1 MSRGIGQHNLPEDL
15 TSLIGREHDQAEVAG
30 LLREQRMVSLVGAGG
45 VGKTRLALAVA
56 RALVADVPDGVWL
69 VELASVSDGA
79 LVPAAVS
86 AAVGVPSSPDRP
98 VAQTLIGA
106 LGSRRVL
113 LVVDNCE
120 HLVQACAELL
130 ERLLQTCPRL
140 RALVTSREPL
150 GVPGEIAWPVS
161 PLPTPDEVAGPLEH
175 VAKIDAVRLFV
186 ERAQAA
192 RPDFS
197 LTPSNAA
204 AVAQIC
210 RRLDGLPLA
219 LELAAARTRA
229 LAPEQIAAGST
240 IVSTCSS
247 APDERRR
254 PASVASRRPSPGAT
268 ACWTQTT
275 AVCSIGS
282 PCLLPASRSPP
293 RRPCAACSRGA
304 CWMVLTGSLT
314 SRSWW
319 LASMMPASGGIVS
332 WIACARTATSACSI
346 GARKPSSATA

>member
-98 VAQTLIGA
+98 VAETLIWA
-106 LGSRRVL
+106 LGSRQVL

-120 HLVQACAELL
+120 HLVHACAELL

-229 LAPEQIAAGST
+229 LAPEQIAARLDDRFHLL
-240 IVSTCSS
+240 V
-247 APDERRR
+247 
-254 PASVASRRPSPGAT
+254 GA
-268 ACWTQTT
+268 
-275 AVCSIGS
+275 
-282 PCLLPASRSPP
+282 R
-293 RRPCAACSRGA
+293 
-304 CWMVLTGSLT
+304 
-314 SRSWW
+314 
-319 LASMMPASGGIVS
+319 
-332 WIACARTATSACSI
+332 RTAP
-346 GARKPSSATA
+346 ARQRSLEAAIAWSYGLLDPDDRRLFDWLSVFAA